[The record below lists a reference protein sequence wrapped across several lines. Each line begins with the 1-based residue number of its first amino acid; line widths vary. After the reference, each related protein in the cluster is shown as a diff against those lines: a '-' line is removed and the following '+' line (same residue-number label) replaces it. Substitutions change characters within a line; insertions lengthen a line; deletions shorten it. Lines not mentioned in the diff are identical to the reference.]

1 MGDGPVDMLLASAE
15 SGKGGEHSGEVRVTL
30 SPAEEYRFSFEKLN
44 PRSYPNSA
52 EDTLDEGGGRCEL

>member
-1 MGDGPVDMLLASAE
+1 VSMEAE
-15 SGKGGEHSGEVRVTL
+15 ENGGEVCVVLNLVEC
-30 SPAEEYRFSFEKLN
+30 RFSFEKLN

>member
-1 MGDGPVDMLLASAE
+1 MSMEAE
-15 SGKGGEHSGEVRVTL
+15 ENGGEVCVVL
-30 SPAEEYRFSFEKLN
+30 NLVEECRFSFEKLN